1 MKVEAQSRV
10 RFFLLKFSVK
20 IYFLDEKA
28 KGTNVRTIRFLKKQ
42 SSPVILLVQHNRKG
56 TESIWTIF
64 AKNICVEY
72 VIPLFHSFPIL
83 CYEFDKKVWISA
95 PEFWIYPGF
104 PER

>member
-28 KGTNVRTIRFLKKQ
+28 KGINVRTIRFLKKQ

-56 TESIWTIF
+56 TESI
-64 AKNICVEY
+64 
-72 VIPLFHSFPIL
+72 
-83 CYEFDKKVWISA
+83 
-95 PEFWIYPGF
+95 
-104 PER
+104 